1 MSVTRME
8 IVLNGEATEIEA
20 SPEAPLL
27 EVLRD
32 AGALE
37 VKEGCGV
44 GVCGL
49 CSVLLDDLPV
59 SACLYLAGLASGA
72 EVWTAKGLLDRDPPL
87 RRAFLE
93 HEAMQCGICT
103 PGQVVG
109 AAALRRERARGG
121 DEPVASWMSG
131 NLCRCT
137 GYQSIVAAVEQY
149 LGDDET

>member
-1 MSVTRME
+1 MTTIE
-8 IVLNGEATEIEA
+8 IVLNGEPARFEV
-20 SPEAPLL
+20 SPEVPLL
-27 EVLRD
+27 DALR
-32 AGALE
+32 GEGILE

-49 CSVLLDDLPV
+49 CSVLVDDLPV
-59 SACLYLAGLASGA
+59 SACLYLTGLASGA
-72 EVWTAKGLLDRDPPL
+72 EVWTASGLLERDAAL

-109 AAALRRERARGG
+109 AAALRRERSRGG
-121 DEPVASWMSG
+121 DDPVPSWMSG

-149 LGDDET
+149 LADDEA